1 MLLIMYRKRDDRG
14 GIMKHKRVTNRR
26 IKQMM
31 EDINHDGLFDEVLSD
46 GNSQSLKENQS
57 KDGQEVP
64 PNLNLDSENK

>member
-1 MLLIMYRKRDDRG
+1 
-14 GIMKHKRVTNRR
+14 MKHKRVTNRR

>member
-1 MLLIMYRKRDDRG
+1 
-14 GIMKHKRVTNRR
+14 MKHKRVTNRR
-26 IKQMM
+26 VKQMM